1 MWNVECGMWNVIIIN
16 KILLII
22 MNKYL
27 KKLPPPFN
35 QLNTPF
41 NLVLSNLIYQKNVVI
56 VGPSNYLTDMNLGEL
71 IDKYQV
77 VVRIKKGSPIPD
89 ILYNDYGKKTDIL
102 YTNLRMD
109 NNTNSLQLEDLLLM
123 KQQGV
128 QHICYPYPTE
138 KNNLIDYRFRKNWK
152 LNSKKIN
159 KVIPIANTI
168 NIHDFLL
175 IQQLIQTR
183 PTTGLLAIMDILK
196 YNPKELLV
204 IGFTFRTEWL
214 GKPNSTTNIYH
225 SYYKNNQQLDYTIS
239 TTKQVHSIENEW
251 IYFQYLLTHIPKL
264 IYHTK

>member
-1 MWNVECGMWNVIIIN
+1 
-16 KILLII
+16 

-35 QLNTPF
+35 QFTTPLNRY
-41 NLVLSNLIYQKNVVI
+41 LSNLIYQKNVVI
-56 VGPSNYLTDMNLGEL
+56 VGPSNYLTDMNLGDF
-71 IDKYQV
+71 IDNYQV

-123 KQQGV
+123 KKEGV

-152 LNSKKIN
+152 LNSKNVSSISHL
-159 KVIPIANTI
+159 INTI
-168 NIHDFLL
+168 NLNDFLL
-175 IQQLIQTR
+175 IQKLINTR

-214 GKPNSTTNIYH
+214 ETPNSTTNIYH

-251 IYFQYLLTHIPKL
+251 LYFQYLLEHIPNL
-264 IYHTK
+264 VYHTK

>member
-1 MWNVECGMWNVIIIN
+1 
-16 KILLII
+16 

-27 KKLPPPFN
+27 KKLPSPFN
-35 QLNTPF
+35 QINTPF
-41 NLVLSNLIYQKNVVI
+41 NKDLSKLIYQKNVVI
-56 VGPSNYLTDMNLGEL
+56 VGPSNYLTNMELGGL
-71 IDKYQV
+71 IDNYQL

-89 ILYNDYGKKTDIL
+89 ILYKDYGKRTDIL

-109 NNTNSLQLEDLLLM
+109 NNTNLLDLDNLLLM

-128 QHICYPYPTE
+128 HHICYPYPTE

-159 KVIPIANTI
+159 KVIPIINTI
-168 NIHDFLL
+168 NLQDFLL
-175 IQQLIQTR
+175 IHNLINTR

-214 GKPNSTTNIYH
+214 VKPNSTTNIYH
-225 SYYKNNQQLDYTIS
+225 SYYKNDQQLDYTIS

-251 IYFQYLLTHIPKL
+251 LYFQYLLKRIPKL